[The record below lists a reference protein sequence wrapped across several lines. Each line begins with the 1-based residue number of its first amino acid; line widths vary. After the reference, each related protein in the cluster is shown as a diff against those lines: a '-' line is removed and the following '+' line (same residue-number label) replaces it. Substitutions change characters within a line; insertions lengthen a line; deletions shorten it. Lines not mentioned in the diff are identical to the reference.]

1 MINIK
6 RSTDILKADSHIIFE
21 FENFITNENFPCVA
35 AVAALKREQ
44 IMTCVAG
51 DMACPKDDQSILK
64 FIYEFTEIYRK
75 SNENFFSA
83 AVIFRS
89 PEICEEKDFEL
100 LLWQRLQALAVL
112 DAEHFD
118 YDSRVSARPLS
129 PEFSF
134 SLKKEA
140 FFVVG
145 MNPASSRLSRKF
157 RYPVLIFNP
166 HAQFTKLR
174 ETNRYDKMKNIIRK
188 RDIAYSGSVNPM
200 LDDYALV
207 SEATQYSGAVHD
219 EMWKCPLKI
228 RNS

>member
-44 IMTCVAG
+44 IMTFVADNMESPG
-51 DMACPKDDQSILK
+51 DDQDILK
-64 FIYEFTEIYRK
+64 FIYKFTDIYRK
-75 SNENFFSA
+75 SNAEFFSA

-89 PEICEEKDFEL
+89 PEIGDEKVFEL

-157 RYPVLIFNP
+157 QYPVLIFNP
-166 HAQFTKLR
+166 HAQFTRLR
-174 ETNRYDKMKNIIRK
+174 ETNRYDKMKKIIRK